1 LGLGYGDISQIN
13 PGIIYC
19 SISGFGQTGP
29 FRDRPAYD
37 PILQAMSG
45 IMDATGEPDRPPA
58 RMRPAM
64 IDYCTGANAAFA
76 IAAALYGREKTGRGQ
91 RIDLALLDV
100 AIFAMCPDVTHFERT
115 GQLPERAGSA
125 LPSASAI
132 RSFETR
138 DGLVYVV
145 AQTDQMFKNFCRVL
159 NLESVGEDP
168 RYATRKQR
176 AEHRAEIFEMLNR
189 ETRKYT
195 SRELETKL
203 LAADVACGTVRNIG
217 NVVREPHV
225 QARGVLEE
233 TEYPKMGKVVAVKTP
248 IFLSG
253 KAVPFRQRAP
263 MLGEHTSEILRELGY
278 SEREIQ
284 DLIKAKVALQYE
296 PK

>member
-1 LGLGYGDISQIN
+1 
-13 PGIIYC
+13 
-19 SISGFGQTGP
+19 
-29 FRDRPAYD
+29 
-37 PILQAMSG
+37 M
-45 IMDATGEPDRPPA
+45 
-58 RMRPAM
+58 
-64 IDYCTGANAAFA
+64 
-76 IAAALYGREKTGRGQ
+76 
-91 RIDLALLDV
+91 
-100 AIFAMCPDVTHFERT
+100 
-115 GQLPERAGSA
+115 
-125 LPSASAI
+125 
-132 RSFETR
+132 
-138 DGLVYVV
+138 
-145 AQTDQMFKNFCRVL
+145 